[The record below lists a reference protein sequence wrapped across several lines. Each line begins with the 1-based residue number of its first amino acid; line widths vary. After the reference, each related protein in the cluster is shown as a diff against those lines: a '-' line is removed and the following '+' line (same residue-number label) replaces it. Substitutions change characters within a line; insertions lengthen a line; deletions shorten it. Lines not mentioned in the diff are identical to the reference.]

1 MLWQP
6 KAAVFLPNSLEE
18 WKENIKYM
26 KAMIREVLET
36 YNLLQY
42 TKEDV
47 QLFDG
52 FTVDFFLEKFNLAI
66 KIDDIVTRNSGKA
79 FFGLTKIEDNTPYL
93 EWKKTNEL
101 GIRVLHA
108 YETEIFNENK
118 WNVFK
123 NMITYSCNLSK
134 KIYARNTKVV
144 IKKAIDMKPMFLENN
159 IQGYRTAKTAFVL
172 VDKHTEEPLMCYTV
186 GHSFFG
192 KGAYDAEIARGC
204 CITNYHNSG
213 VGIQVIGG
221 ASKIWKAILT
231 HYSEQKLDGTP
242 GQINSIVYYTD
253 SRYYDGRSIKHLMDS
268 PTLPGKV
275 ETLKETP
282 SFTNFWVDLG
292 VTKNREPNRHSF
304 IMQQMREGKIL
315 VIPNPG
321 TVTYCYTR

>member
-1 MLWQP
+1 MYWKHLKLILVILSMIFSIFAIKGRSRMKILCYGSLNIDMIFSVPHFVQAGETLSSSSLKKSAGGKGANQAAALA
-6 KAAVFLPNSLEE
+6 KAGCDTYMAGKVGEDGRFLV
-18 WKENIKYM
+18 
-26 KAMIREVLET
+26 EVLESYSVDCSNVVIT
-36 YNLLQY
+36 GNPSGQAIIQLSSDSQNAIILLA
-42 TKEDV
+42 
-47 QLFDG
+47 G
-52 FTVDFFLEKFNLAI
+52 
-66 KIDDIVTRNSGKA
+66 
-79 FFGLTKIEDNTPYL
+79 
-93 EWKKTNEL
+93 
-101 GIRVLHA
+101 
-108 YETEIFNENK
+108 ENK
-118 WNVFK
+118 NIKEAEVDNV
-123 NMITYSCNLSK
+123 L
-134 KIYARNTKVV
+134 
-144 IKKAIDMKPMFLENN
+144 
-159 IQGYRTAKTAFVL
+159 
-172 VDKHTEEPLMCYTV
+172 
-186 GHSFFG
+186 SFFG

-282 SFTNFWVDLG
+282 SFMNYWTELG
-292 VTKNREPNRHSF
+292 VAKNREPARHSF